1 MKEIESLDELRLV
14 IRKCFTKLPMEFEV
28 YLREK
33 EDLRLTEEMLATIR
47 ETQLSDFALV
57 IKES

>member
-47 ETQLSDFALV
+47 ET
-57 IKES
+57 